1 MNPQQL
7 EFIDLVYK
15 AIPDHPNSVGIE
27 EICVATGTDNELEVI
42 YLLGRLMQQGLI
54 LSSFCEHPKS
64 PETIY
69 IDRDDGGRLVLE
81 QFTKKPQR

>member
-42 YLLGRLMQQGLI
+42 
-54 LSSFCEHPKS
+54 
-64 PETIY
+64 
-69 IDRDDGGRLVLE
+69 
-81 QFTKKPQR
+81 